1 MQQVH
6 LHNEKVTKNSNNFCI
21 KSRCTDILPA
31 SISKILETNI
41 NAAIS
46 KRKITHT
53 GGLPQDVTLITN
65 EQYDLISN
73 IDVED
78 SLINGAQCIIKYI
91 QTTQK
96 NDDIFPYIVWAE
108 FENKDIGTNFRK
120 KYAYLYS
127 THTNRQWMPII
138 KIKRT
143 FIVKDHWV
151 HRIQFPLRQAA
162 ARSIHVSQ
170 SSTYPEIYV
179 DLEALSTPPKP
190 FWEHMHYVAFSRVTS
205 IAGLYIESINERNI
219 SVSTKVSDYLKNA
232 LQNNKLQTNI
242 QFSNKDTLNILLNN
256 SRSFKK
262 HFNAIQH
269 NKLILQ
275 QHINIFLESKLCKHD
290 KSIDYTIDDY
300 MIVRAD
306 QKNNLTPT
314 YGIISYLK
322 NKIEIHKVQYMST
335 ETIDTLYINIT
346 FKSKTISLFSIY
358 NSPKNSY
365 LQIEKHLIQLLD
377 KEIITSNNLIVL
389 GDFNIQYNSRNYMK
403 LCSKLLKYNLQQH
416 VNKYTT
422 INNTTIDFIF
432 TNLQIQTINILYA
445 HWSDHHIL
453 QCQLNI

>member
-1 MQQVH
+1 M
-6 LHNEKVTKNSNNFCI
+6 
-21 KSRCTDILPA
+21 PA

-96 NDDIFPYIVWAE
+96 NHDIFPYIVWAE

-127 THTNRQWMPII
+127 TQTNRQWTPII

-179 DLEALSTPPKP
+179 DLEALSTLPKP
-190 FWEHMHYVAFSRVTS
+190 FWEHMHYIAFSRVTS
-205 IAGLYIESINERNI
+205 IAGLYIESINEKKYI
-219 SVSTKVSDYLKNA
+219 SFHESIRLFEKCSTK
-232 LQNNKLQTNI
+232 
-242 QFSNKDTLNILLNN
+242 
-256 SRSFKK
+256 
-262 HFNAIQH
+262 
-269 NKLILQ
+269 
-275 QHINIFLESKLCKHD
+275 
-290 KSIDYTIDDY
+290 
-300 MIVRAD
+300 
-306 QKNNLTPT
+306 
-314 YGIISYLK
+314 
-322 NKIEIHKVQYMST
+322 
-335 ETIDTLYINIT
+335 
-346 FKSKTISLFSIY
+346 
-358 NSPKNSY
+358 
-365 LQIEKHLIQLLD
+365 
-377 KEIITSNNLIVL
+377 
-389 GDFNIQYNSRNYMK
+389 
-403 LCSKLLKYNLQQH
+403 
-416 VNKYTT
+416 
-422 INNTTIDFIF
+422 
-432 TNLQIQTINILYA
+432 
-445 HWSDHHIL
+445 
-453 QCQLNI
+453 